1 MKSYKIVGDRVYIRS
16 ITYDDTENIVT
27 WRNQKNVRSYF
38 IYRKL
43 FTGEIHNEWMRKFV
57 DKDEVAQFI
66 ICRNRDN
73 KPIGSTYLRDIDY
86 DNLCAEYGVFI
97 GDESERGHGIGK
109 EALKLTLQFAHKELG
124 LRRIISRAI
133 ATNEASIQSFLH
145 SGFRI
150 TEELSGVECTDGEIV
165 DVVMMEHV
173 VE

>member
-1 MKSYKIVGDRVYIRS
+1 MKNYKSVGDRIYIRS
-16 ITYDDTENIVT
+16 ITYDDTEKIVH
-27 WRNQKNVRSYF
+27 WRNQPNVRCYF

-43 FTGEIHNEWMRKFV
+43 FTGEIHDAWMKKFV
-57 DKDEVAQFI
+57 EKDEVAQFI
-66 ICRNRDN
+66 ICRNSDN
-73 KPIGSTYLRDIDY
+73 KAIGSTYLRDIDY

-97 GDESERGHGIGK
+97 GDESDRGHGIGK
-109 EALKLTLQFAHKELG
+109 EALKLTLKFAHEELG

-133 ATNEASIQSFLH
+133 STNQASIQSFLH
-145 SGFRI
+145 SGFHI